1 MDRTFVGESS
11 FCLLMCWWG
20 QRLPFLTIFVPYMEH
35 TFFFLCVAPGSD
47 RKYHPF
53 ISLLC
58 TNNEPCFVK
67 HRQTSSGKSTIL
79 LVPTDLSAGTSARQV
94 AWLGYDL

>member
-35 TFFFLCVAPGSD
+35 TFLFYVLHQEVIANITHLYHSCVL
-47 RKYHPF
+47 
-53 ISLLC
+53 IMSLVL
-58 TNNEPCFVK
+58 
-67 HRQTSSGKSTIL
+67 
-79 LVPTDLSAGTSARQV
+79 
-94 AWLGYDL
+94 